1 MEIKPYLRRP
11 QLYETD
17 GMSITMLKDY
27 EHNAKYYETDQMG
40 CVHHSNYIR
49 WMEEARTDFMDQLG
63 FPYSRAVEAGIDFAL
78 TDISCKY
85 RAMTRFG
92 EELAITVFI
101 RRLSPAKLELGYE
114 MREASTGEL
123 KAEGTSGHFFYDR
136 AKGRPVALKKALPEV
151 YRLLEALTT
160 PD

>member
-1 MEIKPYLRRP
+1 M
-11 QLYETD
+11 
-17 GMSITMLKDY
+17 
-27 EHNAKYYETDQMG
+27 
-40 CVHHSNYIR
+40 
-49 WMEEARTDFMDQLG
+49 
-63 FPYSRAVEAGIDFAL
+63 EAGIDFAL

-92 EELAITVFI
+92 D
-101 RRLSPAKLELGYE
+101 E

-151 YRLLEALTT
+151 YRRLEALTT